1 MTSNNLDKETQ
12 IKKGKGTQQKGDWC
26 ELIAAAYFRKNNYHV
41 FYKMSG
47 PIDLVLIH
55 QVTGETRYIDVKYKN
70 TRQGMKTRGRRINRP
85 ITTPLKNKIKI
96 EAIYVGED
104 GQLEKAYSKGVK
116 QWHKEF
122 ELERGTHGYYNG
134 NIKKREIDESKR
146 SATILK

>member
-1 MTSNNLDKETQ
+1 MCTSIYYHRCLTFSNSYF
-12 IKKGKGTQQKGDWC
+12 
-26 ELIAAAYFRKNNYHV
+26 LITFYDHV

-70 TRQGMKTRGRRINRP
+70 TRQGTKNRGRRINRP

-104 GQLEKAYSKGVK
+104 GQLEKAYSKGFK

-122 ELERGTHGYYNG
+122 ELEKNEKGR
-134 NIKKREIDESKR
+134 
-146 SATILK
+146 

>member
-1 MTSNNLDKETQ
+1 MTSNNLNKETQ
-12 IKKGKGTQQKGDWC
+12 IINGKGSQQKGDWC
-26 ELIAAAYFRKNNYHV
+26 ELIAAAHFRKNNYHV

-70 TRQGMKTRGRRINRP
+70 TRQGTKNRGRRINRP

-104 GQLEKAYSKGVK
+104 GQLEKAYSKGFE

-122 ELERGTHGYYNG
+122 ELEKNEKGQYNG
-134 NIKKREIDESKR
+134 NIKKRGIDESKR
-146 SATILK
+146 SAAVFK